1 MSEREFSKTIAVLR
15 QAHADIA
22 LEASD
27 LDPDPMKQFEQWL
40 EQALAAGLVL
50 PNTMALATAT
60 PDGRPSARMLLL
72 KGLDERGFTF
82 YTNYGSQ
89 KGTELAANP
98 HAALVFYWA
107 ELERQ
112 VRVTGRAERVSR
124 AESEAYFRTRP
135 FGSRLGAWASPQ
147 SEVISGRA
155 VLEDRVRE
163 LSLEHLGE
171 NVPLPP
177 FWGGFRLY
185 PDEVE
190 FWQGREN
197 RLHDRFRYRR
207 QGNGWIVERLA
218 P

>member
-1 MSEREFSKTIAVLR
+1 
-15 QAHADIA
+15 
-22 LEASD
+22 
-27 LDPDPMKQFEQWL
+27 MKQFEQWL

>member
-1 MSEREFSKTIAVLR
+1 MSAPELGKTIAVLR
-15 QAHADIA
+15 QGHADIA
-22 LEASD
+22 LQASD
-27 LDPDPMKQFEQWL
+27 LDPDPIKQFEQWL
-40 EQALAAGLVL
+40 EQALVAGLVL

-82 YTNYGSQ
+82 YTNYESQ
-89 KGTELAANP
+89 KGTELATNP

-147 SEVISGRA
+147 SEVISSRA

-163 LSLEHLGE
+163 LSLEYLGE

-190 FWQGREN
+190 FWQGRGN

-207 QGNGWIVERLA
+207 QGNDWIVERLA

>member
-1 MSEREFSKTIAVLR
+1 MSSPELSKSIAVLR
-15 QAHADIA
+15 QGHADIA

-27 LDPDPMKQFEQWL
+27 LDPNPLKQFEQWL

-107 ELERQ
+107 DLERQ

-147 SEVISGRA
+147 SEVVSSRA

-163 LSLEHLGE
+163 LSLEYLAE
-171 NVPLPP
+171 DVPLPP
-177 FWGGFRLY
+177 AWGGFRLY

-190 FWQGREN
+190 FWQGRAN

-207 QGNGWIVERLA
+207 EGSGWIVERLA